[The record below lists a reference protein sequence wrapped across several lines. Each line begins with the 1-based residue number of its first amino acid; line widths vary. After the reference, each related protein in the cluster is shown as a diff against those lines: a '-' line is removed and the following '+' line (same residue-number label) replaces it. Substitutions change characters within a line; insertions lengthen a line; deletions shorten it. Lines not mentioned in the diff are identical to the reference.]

1 MRQIL
6 SLVIVAALFICCKNN
21 NADKPKD
28 YSMNEYADIDSIQK
42 EKAEGRKL
50 NLKTLAISNNNDTLL
65 LQDIISNDLLYI
77 RYSNKACQECLDFIV
92 NKMSN
97 HVRNGQCVFL
107 VSEMPQRDMH
117 VYERT
122 QEGTKIYLIDS
133 LNVDFDEALTP
144 YVFRMQD
151 GKVKDFIIPRKEQ
164 EMLFNEFLERNKL
177 KTNRP

>member
-1 MRQIL
+1 M
-6 SLVIVAALFICCKNN
+6 
-21 NADKPKD
+21 
-28 YSMNEYADIDSIQK
+28 Y
-42 EKAEGRKL
+42 
-50 NLKTLAISNNNDTLL
+50 
-65 LQDIISNDLLYI
+65 
-77 RYSNKACQECLDFIV
+77 FIV

-133 LNVDFDEALTP
+133 LNVDFDDALTP

-177 KTNRP
+177 KTNKP